1 MIKSGRSPTKLFV
14 DFSARVMAKTILR
27 VELFSVSF
35 TGIGPSNTS
44 IGVFTPQI
52 ELISV
57 GLTD

>member
-1 MIKSGRSPTKLFV
+1 MTRILEKNFELMTKT
-14 DFSARVMAKTILR
+14 KTILR